1 MAILEELNAP
11 TFKTSKSDRV
21 LIRYIQDNIQLV
33 ARKTISQLSQES
45 GIGESTITRFA
56 RKMGF
61 SSLPAFKLALAE
73 ELTDTSQRYIINRD
87 IAAAESVELTARKLL
102 DTNIGMMEKTLQLLD
117 FETISGSSR
126 LLQHARRILFVG
138 LGNAGY
144 MAKDSSYKFS
154 RIGLDCTGTDNSHTM
169 IVMAA
174 LLHPEDLLVAISHS
188 GETDEIIKT
197 VELAKRKGVKTIV
210 ITANKKSTLAVLSD
224 QGIFYEAEGTLLET
238 GSIPVKLAQ
247 FFILDLIY
255 TQVVKEMADVAAEN
269 KRLTT
274 EAISYLHRQPALLA
288 EGNQ

>member
-11 TFKTSKSDRV
+11 TFKTSKSDRM

-117 FETISGSSR
+117 FETISESSR

-174 LLHPEDLLVAISHS
+174 LLHPDDLLVAISHS
-188 GETDEIIKT
+188 GETEEIIKT

-210 ITANKKSTLAVLSD
+210 ITANKKSTLSVLSD
-224 QGIFYEAEGTLLET
+224 QGIFYEAEETLLET

-274 EAISYLHRQPALLA
+274 QAISYLHR
-288 EGNQ
+288 

>member
-117 FETISGSSR
+117 FKTISESSR

-210 ITANKKSTLAVLSD
+210 ITANKKSTLSVLSD
-224 QGIFYEAEGTLLET
+224 QGIFYEAEETLLET

-274 EAISYLHRQPALLA
+274 QAISYLHRQPGMLA
-288 EGNQ
+288 EGNK

>member
-61 SSLPAFKLALAE
+61 SSLSAFKLALAE

-210 ITANKKSTLAVLSD
+210 ITANKKSTLSVLSD
-224 QGIFYEAEGTLLET
+224 EGIFYEAEETLLET

-274 EAISYLHRQPALLA
+274 QAISYLHRQPGMLA
-288 EGNQ
+288 EGNK

>member
-224 QGIFYEAEGTLLET
+224 QGIFYEAEETLLET

-274 EAISYLHRQPALLA
+274 EAISYLHRQPGMLA
-288 EGNQ
+288 EGNK

>member
-11 TFKTSKSDRV
+11 TFKTSKSDRM

-117 FETISGSSR
+117 FETISESSR

-174 LLHPEDLLVAISHS
+174 LLHPDDLLVAISHS
-188 GETDEIIKT
+188 GETEEIIKT

-224 QGIFYEAEGTLLET
+224 QGIFYEAEETLLET

-274 EAISYLHRQPALLA
+274 QAISYLHRQPGMLA
-288 EGNQ
+288 EGNK

>member
-61 SSLPAFKLALAE
+61 SSLSAFKLALAE

-117 FETISGSSR
+117 FETISGSSS

-224 QGIFYEAEGTLLET
+224 QGIFYEAEETLLET

-274 EAISYLHRQPALLA
+274 EAISYLHRQPGMLA
-288 EGNQ
+288 EGNK

>member
-11 TFKTSKSDRV
+11 TFKTSKSDRM

-117 FETISGSSR
+117 FETISESSR

-174 LLHPEDLLVAISHS
+174 LLHPDDLLVAISHS

-210 ITANKKSTLAVLSD
+210 ITANKKSTLSVLSD
-224 QGIFYEAEGTLLET
+224 QGIFYEAEETLLET

-274 EAISYLHRQPALLA
+274 QAISYLHRQPGMLA
-288 EGNQ
+288 EGNK

>member
-21 LIRYIQDNIQLV
+21 LIHYIQDNIQMV

-61 SSLPAFKLALAE
+61 SSLSAFKLALAE

-154 RIGLDCTGTDNSHTM
+154 RIGLHCTGTDNSHTM

-224 QGIFYEAEGTLLET
+224 QGIFYEAEETLLET

-274 EAISYLHRQPALLA
+274 EAISYLHRQPGMLA
-288 EGNQ
+288 EGNK

>member
-21 LIRYIQDNIQLV
+21 LIHYIQDNIQMV

-117 FETISGSSR
+117 FETISESSR

-210 ITANKKSTLAVLSD
+210 ITANKKSTLSVLSD
-224 QGIFYEAEGTLLET
+224 EGIFYEAEETLLET

-274 EAISYLHRQPALLA
+274 EAISYLHRQPGLLA

>member
-61 SSLPAFKLALAE
+61 SSLSAFKLALAE

-224 QGIFYEAEGTLLET
+224 QGIFYEAEETLLET

-274 EAISYLHRQPALLA
+274 EAISYLHRQPGMLA
-288 EGNQ
+288 EGNK

>member
-1 MAILEELNAP
+1 
-11 TFKTSKSDRV
+11 
-21 LIRYIQDNIQLV
+21 
-33 ARKTISQLSQES
+33 
-45 GIGESTITRFA
+45 
-56 RKMGF
+56 MGF

-117 FETISGSSR
+117 FETISESSR

-174 LLHPEDLLVAISHS
+174 LLHPDDLLVAISHS
-188 GETDEIIKT
+188 GETEEIIKT

-210 ITANKKSTLAVLSD
+210 ITANKKSTLSVLSD
-224 QGIFYEAEGTLLET
+224 QGIFYEAEETLLET

-274 EAISYLHRQPALLA
+274 QAISYLHRQPGMLA
-288 EGNQ
+288 EGNK

>member
-11 TFKTSKSDRV
+11 TFKTSKSDRM

-117 FETISGSSR
+117 FETISESSR

-174 LLHPEDLLVAISHS
+174 LLHPDDLLVAISHS
-188 GETDEIIKT
+188 GETEEIIKT

-210 ITANKKSTLAVLSD
+210 ITANKKSTLSVLSD
-224 QGIFYEAEGTLLET
+224 QGIFYEAEETLLET

-274 EAISYLHRQPALLA
+274 QAISYLHRQPGMLA
-288 EGNQ
+288 EGNK

>member
-11 TFKTSKSDRV
+11 TFKASKSDRI
-21 LIRYIQDNIQLV
+21 LICYIQDNIQLV

-117 FETISGSSR
+117 FETISESSR

-174 LLHPEDLLVAISHS
+174 LLHPDDLLVAISHS
-188 GETDEIIKT
+188 GETEEIIKT

-210 ITANKKSTLAVLSD
+210 ITANKKATLSVLSD
-224 QGIFYEAEGTLLET
+224 QGIFYEAEETLLET

-274 EAISYLHRQPALLA
+274 QAISYLHRQPGMLA
-288 EGNQ
+288 EGNK

>member
-11 TFKTSKSDRV
+11 TFKTSKSDRM

-61 SSLPAFKLALAE
+61 SSLSAFKLALAE

-224 QGIFYEAEGTLLET
+224 QGIFYEAEETLLET

-274 EAISYLHRQPALLA
+274 EAISYLHRQPGMLA
-288 EGNQ
+288 EGNK

>member
-61 SSLPAFKLALAE
+61 SSLSAFKLALAE

-224 QGIFYEAEGTLLET
+224 QGIFYEAEETLLET

-274 EAISYLHRQPALLA
+274 QAISYLHRQPGMLA
-288 EGNQ
+288 EGNK

>member
-11 TFKTSKSDRV
+11 TFKTSKSDRI
-21 LIRYIQDNIQLV
+21 LICYIQDNIQLV

-117 FETISGSSR
+117 FETISESSR

-174 LLHPEDLLVAISHS
+174 LLHPDDLLVAISHS
-188 GETDEIIKT
+188 GETEEIIKT

-210 ITANKKSTLAVLSD
+210 ITANKKSTLSVLSD
-224 QGIFYEAEGTLLET
+224 QGIFYEAEETLLET

-274 EAISYLHRQPALLA
+274 QAISYLHRQPGMLA
-288 EGNQ
+288 EGNK

>member
-1 MAILEELNAP
+1 
-11 TFKTSKSDRV
+11 
-21 LIRYIQDNIQLV
+21 
-33 ARKTISQLSQES
+33 
-45 GIGESTITRFA
+45 
-56 RKMGF
+56 
-61 SSLPAFKLALAE
+61 
-73 ELTDTSQRYIINRD
+73 
-87 IAAAESVELTARKLL
+87 
-102 DTNIGMMEKTLQLLD
+102 MMEKTLQLLD
-117 FETISGSSR
+117 FKTISESSR

-210 ITANKKSTLAVLSD
+210 ITANKKSTLSVLSD
-224 QGIFYEAEGTLLET
+224 QGIFYEAEETLLET

-274 EAISYLHRQPALLA
+274 QAISYLHRQPGMLA
-288 EGNQ
+288 EGNK

>member
-102 DTNIGMMEKTLQLLD
+102 DTNIGMLEKTLQLLD
-117 FETISGSSR
+117 FKTISESSC

-210 ITANKKSTLAVLSD
+210 ITANKKSTLSVLSD
-224 QGIFYEAEGTLLET
+224 EGIFYEAEETLLET

-274 EAISYLHRQPALLA
+274 QAISYLHWQPGTLA
-288 EGNQ
+288 EGNK

>member
-11 TFKTSKSDRV
+11 TFKTSKSDRI
-21 LIRYIQDNIQLV
+21 LICYIQDNIQLV

-117 FETISGSSR
+117 FETISESSR

-154 RIGLDCTGTDNSHTM
+154 RIGLDCMGTDNSHTM

-174 LLHPEDLLVAISHS
+174 LLHPDDLLVAISHS
-188 GETDEIIKT
+188 GETEEIIKT

-210 ITANKKSTLAVLSD
+210 ITANKKSTLSVLSD
-224 QGIFYEAEGTLLET
+224 QGIFYEAEETLLET

-274 EAISYLHRQPALLA
+274 QAISYLHRQPGMLA
-288 EGNQ
+288 EGNK